1 VDRVQWV
8 RTFVAYMTAQGVTS
22 EDGELKRLAED
33 LYATQGHL
41 DPAVVGQAP
50 HMRLPDGASGKADP
64 GPGIGRSS
72 V

>member
-1 VDRVQWV
+1 
-8 RTFVAYMTAQGVTS
+8 MTAQGVTS

-41 DPAVVGQAP
+41 DPAVIGQGP
-50 HMRLPDGASGKADP
+50 NMRVPEGSSGGADP
-64 GPGIGRSS
+64 GADMGRSP